1 MSHNRLLTPIEASG
15 IIHVATNTLAKW
27 RVSGNGPCFLK
38 IGSRIFYQH
47 CDLDAWLASCRRS
60 STSETA
66 NPQASEGKGSQ

>member
-1 MSHNRLLTPIEASG
+1 MSHSRLLSPIEASS

-38 IGSRIFYQH
+38 VGSRIFYQQS
-47 CDLDAWLASCRRS
+47 DLDAWLASCRRS

-66 NPQASEGKGSQ
+66 NPQASDGRVSQ